1 MERLEFGYS
10 EHSYDKPGRAT
21 RNKRKWREIESLKE
35 KYRLKKELQEL
46 DWGDDFAVS
55 ELEL

>member
-10 EHSYDKPGRAT
+10 DNSYDKPGRTT

-35 KYRLKKELQEL
+35 KYRLKKELEEL
-46 DWGDDFAVS
+46 DWAGDFGSGD
-55 ELEL
+55 LEL